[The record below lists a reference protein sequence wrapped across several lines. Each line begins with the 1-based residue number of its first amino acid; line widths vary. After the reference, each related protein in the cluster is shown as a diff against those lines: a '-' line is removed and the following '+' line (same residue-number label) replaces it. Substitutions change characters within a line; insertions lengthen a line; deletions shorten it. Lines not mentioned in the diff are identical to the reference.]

1 MSGCAQ
7 KSGFLTLFS
16 CGDPVVGMCV
26 KCGKPVC
33 AVHLQAASN
42 CPDCAALGFSDSDTI
57 TRSMESSHS
66 GHSGLNERDYAA
78 FDTVQGGGGEVDGG
92 GASGEWDD
100 GKSGTSES
108 GSDSSGAADFQDS

>member
-7 KSGFLTLFS
+7 KSGFLSLFS

-26 KCGKPVC
+26 TCGKPVC
-33 AVHLQAASN
+33 AAHLQASSN
-42 CPDCAALGFSDSDTI
+42 CPDCAVPGVRNSDT
-57 TRSMESSHS
+57 TPGSMESSQS
-66 GHSGLNERDYAA
+66 GHSGYNDKDYAA

-92 GASGEWDD
+92 GASGDWSSSE
-100 GKSGTSES
+100 SGTSES